1 MSLHCHV
8 VLFKGLVT
16 LVSSAEGVVV
26 RRVVGVAAPESVAA
40 RANQR
45 CVPLQFHD
53 PHRGPLVLP
62 SVCHVGF
69 HFRHVVLWI
78 NVYVNARRKNNAA
91 SLARLQEKPYIYAGA
106 RES

>member
-1 MSLHCHV
+1 M
-8 VLFKGLVT
+8 GLED
-16 LVSSAEGVVV
+16 LL
-26 RRVVGVAAPESVAA
+26 AA
-40 RANQR
+40 RQNHRA
-45 CVPLQFHD
+45 VLQFHD

-62 SVCHVGF
+62 FLCHVGF